1 MLTFYSS
8 CHFSFSLKVKGIQY
22 ELTFAGTVNIL
33 FEIVSVLT
41 AMNKRLINVCLFG
54 LQGASA
60 PAAPLP
66 RVHPVYVE

>member
-22 ELTFAGTVNIL
+22 ELTFAGTVIIL

-41 AMNKRLINVCLFG
+41 AMNKRLINVCSFG